1 MIEKILICCFDFP
14 PNTGIGGRRW
24 AKFAKA
30 LAAQGTQVYV
40 IKADAIPNQIESP
53 WAKDVSHPNIHVTS
67 LRRTSRLVQ
76 RTRKSYPGEVLE
88 RIRYQLSIRF
98 TQIIEPGTIY
108 DAAVGWAPKF
118 KAVARRLIQKE
129 NISVVIATGAPFN
142 LLYYAAQ
149 LKQEIGRFRLISDY
163 RDPWIHAKNYG
174 MEGLGPRRLK
184 VEQDKESCV
193 IDNSEYI
200 ISPAKGILDQI
211 QKDHP
216 MADSLKFVEIPHCF
230 DLDDIVSFSMPP
242 SSKSATFR
250 IVYGGAMYI
259 GLEPYLQNLDMS
271 IKGYRRKFRDYPP
284 VEFIFFTPD
293 YLNWKGKFNHQSCFT
308 FHDQIGSHIHEEIS
322 YADGVLIML
331 AEHNKNFFTTKFFDF
346 LPYNKPY
353 IFVGAKGKVF
363 EYIRKEKL
371 GFPLVNSEQL
381 ENLQESFNEVILHR
395 RNTEVL
401 ETHSLQRRTHQL
413 KELLAE
419 SEMV

>member
-174 MEGLGPRRLK
+174 MEGLGPRRME

-216 MADSLKFVEIPHCF
+216 MAESSKFVEIPHCF
-230 DLDDIVSFSMPP
+230 DLDDIVSFSQLPP
-242 SSKSATFR
+242 SKPDTLR
-250 IVYGGAMYI
+250 IIYGGAMYI
-259 GLEPYLQNLDMS
+259 GLETYLQDLDKS
-271 IKGYRRKFRDYPP
+271 ITGYYRKYGVHPP
-284 VEFIFFTPD
+284 VAFTFFTPD
-293 YLNWKGKFNHQSCFT
+293 YLDWNQKFDHQACFT
-308 FHDQIGSHIHEEIS
+308 FQHPIGSLIHEEIS
-322 YADGVLIML
+322 LADAVLIMV
-331 AEHNKNFFTTKFFDF
+331 AEHNRNFFTTKFFDF

-353 IFVGAKGKVF
+353 IFVGAKGNVS
-363 EYIRKEKL
+363 EYIRREKL
-371 GFPLVNSEQL
+371 GLTLHNL
-381 ENLQESFNEVILHR
+381 EDFEDLQERIRYVLMHR
-395 RNTEVL
+395 SNTDVL
-401 ETHSLQRRTHQL
+401 EKHSLQKRTQKL
-413 KELLAE
+413 LELIAKKP
-419 SEMV
+419 